1 MTEQVLQGSHIPDKI
16 YFTIGEVSEFTGL
29 EAHVLRYWE
38 TEFPTLHPKK
48 NNRGQRTYQKKDI
61 EQIMLIKDLLYN
73 KKFTI
78 AGARKALKGSRH
90 DEQSGDKKGE
100 EMIIFL
106 KRLHN
111 ELISLNKNLKGES
124 SEDLFHAE

>member
-1 MTEQVLQGSHIPDKI
+1 MQGVQIPDKI

-29 EAHVLRYWE
+29 ETHVLRYWE
-38 TEFPTLHPKK
+38 TEFSTLRPKK

-61 EQIMLIKDLLYN
+61 EQILLIKDLLYN

-78 AGARKALKGSRH
+78 AGARKALKGTRH
-90 DEQSGDKKGE
+90 DDQSSDKKGE
-100 EMIIFL
+100 EMVIFL

-111 ELISLNKNLKGES
+111 ELVSLGKNLKGES